1 MLPEHSIRVM
11 LLLCSVSEF
20 LLRVTAVLR
29 DEADSHRLDKFLS
42 DVGWVVVGLV
52 MMFLSE
58 LIIHNFVLKGV
69 SNSRELMVEDNRA
82 LVRLDFPQ
90 PLSFAK

>member
-1 MLPEHSIRVM
+1 MSRPS
-11 LLLCSVSEF
+11 
-20 LLRVTAVLR
+20 AR
-29 DEADSHRLDKFLS
+29 DEADTHRIDKFLS

-58 LIIHNFVLKGV
+58 LITHNFVLNGV

-82 LVRLDFPQ
+82 LVRLDYFTVTQ
-90 PLSFAK
+90 VYEIAIGAEITCNSVSICS